1 MGSLCYHTDMR
12 INTKKGQ
19 MSKRSFLERV
29 ARMYYILGYNQQ
41 EIAEQL
47 DVGRSS
53 VARFLNEAREQGV
66 VQFFV
71 SSDFE
76 SWRNHTL
83 ETELV
88 NQTHLKECV
97 IFKTNPSGSTFEMM
111 AAKYLN
117 TVLPSNGAIGL
128 GWGRTLHAV
137 GTQMHSCDARPDLSI
152 VQLSG
157 GWGAKEELVPA
168 TANIQLWSTALHA
181 KPLFLPAPA
190 IVASPESKK
199 SILGDPSVE
208 EVLDRMNHLKA
219 AIIGI
224 GHTGPDAT
232 INYSNLAPD
241 LNRSFLESHSV
252 GDVIF
257 HFYDKHGQFSF
268 PDLSDRVIGAT
279 AEQFMAIDLR
289 IGLAKGIEKLEA
301 IKGALR
307 GDLVHILLTTE
318 ETALQLLN

>member
-1 MGSLCYHTDMR
+1 
-12 INTKKGQ
+12 
-19 MSKRSFLERV
+19 
-29 ARMYYILGYNQQ
+29 MYYILGYNQQ

-76 SWRNHTL
+76 SWRNHSL
-83 ETELV
+83 ETKLV

-117 TVLPSNGAIGL
+117 TVLPSTGAIGL

-137 GTQMHSCDARPDLSI
+137 GTQMHSCDARPDLSV

-168 TANIQLWSTALHA
+168 TSNIQLWSTALHA
-181 KPLFLPAPA
+181 RPLYLPAPA
-190 IVASPESKK
+190 IVATVESKK
-199 SILGDPSVE
+199 SILGDPSVK
-208 EVLDRMNHLKA
+208 EVLDRMSQLKA
-219 AIIGI
+219 AVIGI

-232 INYSNLAPD
+232 INYTNLAPD
-241 LNRSFLESHSV
+241 LNRSFLESRSV

-257 HFYDKHGQFSF
+257 HFYDENGTFSF
-268 PDLSDRVIGAT
+268 PELSDRVIGAT
-279 AEQFMAIDLR
+279 AEDFLNIDLR
-289 IGLAKGIEKLEA
+289 IGIAKGGEKKKAILGAIRGELVHVLITTEDTAQQLLDLEA
-301 IKGALR
+301 
-307 GDLVHILLTTE
+307 
-318 ETALQLLN
+318 